1 MSHRKSVTVVE
12 LEEKGRLTVRT
23 VPLTPLR
30 DLREVRGTFAQLT
43 DKAFYT
49 AQQTDDY
56 LHIVLTDEEDV
67 PNAMGQLRVVYP
79 NMMKLD
85 YDNRRTR
92 AMGQVGTAGE
102 GERRSPLELFA
113 ELYEKQ
119 NGRPM
124 EEAQKAYLTR
134 LIGEIWEEEERI

>member
-1 MSHRKSVTVVE
+1 MYIT
-12 LEEKGRLTVRT
+12 
-23 VPLTPLR
+23 
-30 DLREVRGTFAQLT
+30 
-43 DKAFYT
+43 
-49 AQQTDDY
+49 
-56 LHIVLTDEEDV
+56 LTDEEDV
-67 PNAMGQLRVVYP
+67 PDAVSRLQVIYP
-79 NMMKLD
+79 YIMKLD

-102 GERRSPLELFA
+102 VERRSPLELFD

-134 LIGEIWEEEERI
+134 LIGEIWEEEERL

>member
-1 MSHRKSVTVVE
+1 
-12 LEEKGRLTVRT
+12 
-23 VPLTPLR
+23 
-30 DLREVRGTFAQLT
+30 
-43 DKAFYT
+43 
-49 AQQTDDY
+49 
-56 LHIVLTDEEDV
+56 
-67 PNAMGQLRVVYP
+67 MGQLRVVYP

-102 GERRSPLELFA
+102 VERRSPLELFD

-119 NGRPM
+119 NGHPM
-124 EEAQKAYLTR
+124 EEAQKTYLTR